1 MRKFKVVVTTTK
13 EFEIELDD
21 AKITEEELDGFE
33 SAFYPL
39 DEEDDRIK
47 SMAGDYC
54 RLRAKYGQ
62 GFIEG
67 YGHVLEKGR
76 IPFSAKIA
84 NEEPNDAINIVDY
97 DDYEDVEV
105 DEL

>member
-1 MRKFKVVVTTTK
+1 
-13 EFEIELDD
+13 
-21 AKITEEELDGFE
+21 
-33 SAFYPL
+33 
-39 DEEDDRIK
+39 
-47 SMAGDYC
+47 MAGDYC
-54 RLRAKYGQ
+54 RLRAKFGE

>member
-13 EFEIELDD
+13 EFAIELDN
-21 AKITEEELDGFE
+21 AKITEEALDAFE
-33 SAFYPL
+33 SVFYPL

-76 IPFSAKIA
+76 IPLSAKMA
-84 NEEPNDAINIVDY
+84 NEEPNDAINIVDC
-97 DDYEDVEV
+97 DVYEDVEV

>member
-21 AKITEEELDGFE
+21 AKITEKELDGFE
-33 SAFYPL
+33 SAFYAL

-67 YGHVLEKGR
+67 DGHVLEKGR

>member
-54 RLRAKYGQ
+54 RLRTKYGQ

-67 YGHVLEKGR
+67 YGYVLEKGR

>member
-1 MRKFKVVVTTTK
+1 MRKFKVVVTAIK

-21 AKITEEELDGFE
+21 VKITEEELDGFE
-33 SAFYPL
+33 SVFYPL
-39 DEEDDRIK
+39 
-47 SMAGDYC
+47 DYC

-76 IPFSAKIA
+76 IPFSAKMV
-84 NEEPNDAINIVDY
+84 NVEPNDAINIVDY
-97 DDYEDVEV
+97 NGYEDVEV
-105 DEL
+105 CEL